1 MHKKQ
6 KKKHE
11 DRQEQMNKEI
21 AKNIK
26 DILYCNLVWTGFI
39 SKIIQEEEDKT
50 KIADAAIQEQIVAI
64 QNNLTTLTGGMLSI
78 QGRQFKE
85 ECRVLLQEDHNITL
99 AEFEH
104 ITNEHRIYN
113 ELHGNHEGDNLYNLV
128 EIKYEAN
135 LHH

>member
-1 MHKKQ
+1 
-6 KKKHE
+6 
-11 DRQEQMNKEI
+11 MNKEI

-26 DILYCNLVWTGFI
+26 DILDDSQRSIL
-39 SKIIQEEEDKT
+39 KIIQEEEDKT

-104 ITNEHRIYN
+104 ITNEHQIYN